1 MFVQTRSENLR
12 WLDLRGNHIQQ
23 VPTSS
28 IGNQGGNRLP
38 LDKLDLGENL
48 ISRLGEDAMFNQS
61 LQVINV
67 VNRRQFLSF
76 WVLLVLLIL
85 LVLLVPAA

>member
-1 MFVQTRSENLR
+1 M
-12 WLDLRGNHIQQ
+12 
-23 VPTSS
+23 
-28 IGNQGGNRLP
+28 P

-85 LVLLVPAA
+85 LILLVLLVPAA